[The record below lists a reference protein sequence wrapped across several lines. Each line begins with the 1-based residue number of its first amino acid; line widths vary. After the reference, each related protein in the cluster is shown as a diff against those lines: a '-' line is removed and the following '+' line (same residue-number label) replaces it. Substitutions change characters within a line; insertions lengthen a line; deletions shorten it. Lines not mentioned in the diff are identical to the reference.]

1 LNHAMYLSDIKMTNT
16 LIKQKKYF
24 QLFFIIFYFVG
35 VVGIQMATSR
45 QFFIG
50 LIPYVLL
57 MSFIVILFFHEG
69 PVDKRTILVL
79 FAICLLGF
87 LIEVIGVKTR
97 IIFGNYYYGNG
108 LGIKLLNTPLMI
120 GINWVM
126 LVYCSSCVIDRF
138 TIHPVIKIISA
149 SMLMLIYDVIVEHIA
164 PGIDMWYWNK
174 NIVPFQN
181 YLAWFLIAA
190 FFQTVVMVFKIKIK
204 NQISTTIFVCQ
215 ALFFLSLIVFFNS
228 TK

>member
-1 LNHAMYLSDIKMTNT
+1 MMKN

-35 VVGIQMATSR
+35 VVGIQVATSR

-57 MSFIVILFFHEG
+57 MSFIVILLFHES
-69 PVDKRTILVL
+69 PIDKKTILVL
-79 FAICLLGF
+79 SAIYLSGF
-87 LIEVIGVKTR
+87 LIEVIGVRTQ

-126 LVYCSSCVIDRF
+126 LVYCSSSVIHSLK
-138 TIHPVIKIISA
+138 IHPVIEIIAA
-149 SMLMLIYDVIVEHIA
+149 SMLMLVYDLIVEHIA
-164 PGIDMWYWNK
+164 PVIDMWYWNK
-174 NIVPFQN
+174 NIVPLQN

-190 FFQTVVMVFKIKIK
+190 FFQTVVKLFNIKIK

-215 ALFFLSLIVFFNS
+215 ALFFLSLIIFLKS